1 MKIKDTI
8 IILAIVTFMSLFSN
22 VLGTKADIIQS
33 IPGLL
38 ILAVI
43 AFVGMLLSKYIPG
56 GIPAAAWVV
65 TLGCILT
72 IPGVPGSDIINGYVK
87 NVGFVALCTPILA
100 YAGVSIGK
108 DLDAFAN
115 RCLCRHLYCQRD
127 YRSVHFEGFGTNLK
141 ELLLNRHQLDAGFL
155 KV

>member
-8 IILAIVTFMSLFSN
+8 IVLAIVMFMSLFSN
-22 VLGTKADIIQS
+22 VLGTKANIMES

-43 AFVGMLLSKYIPG
+43 AFIGMLCAKYLPG
-56 GIPAAAWVV
+56 HIPAAAWVV
-65 TLGCILT
+65 TLGCIVT
-72 IPGVPGSDIINGYVK
+72 IPGFPGSDIVNGYVK

-108 DLDAFAN
+108 DLDAFAKTGW
-115 RCLCRHLYCQRD
+115 RIVALAI
-127 YRSVHFEGFGTNLK
+127 VVFVGTYIGSAIIAQGILK
-141 ELLLNRHQLDAGFL
+141 YLGQI
-155 KV
+155 

>member
-43 AFVGMLLSKYIPG
+43 AFVGMLMSKY
-56 GIPAAAWVV
+56 
-65 TLGCILT
+65 
-72 IPGVPGSDIINGYVK
+72 IPGVPGSDIVNGYVK

-108 DLDAFAN
+108 DLDDFAKTGW
-115 RCLCRHLYCQRD
+115 RIVILAI
-127 YRSVHFEGFGTNLK
+127 VVFVGTYIASAIIAQCILK
-141 ELLLNRHQLDAGFL
+141 ALGQI
-155 KV
+155 